1 MKRFLIVLSVLLLIP
16 SVVFGDEIDD
26 YNKYLSQY
34 DLSFFDDLS
43 SDVNDILKEL
53 NIDDFDFRNVTD
65 LSISKIFE
73 IIIKIVNQR
82 LKYPLK
88 STIKVLIFI
97 FLSAMFQSFNVND
110 DGGGLKSTYSVI
122 SSLVIVSILLIEI
135 SKTITLCSNSLTI
148 CANFIFAFV
157 PVFCAIIAV
166 SGGISTSFSTNTL
179 LLVLAQGLNFISSN
193 IFMPII
199 NSFLAIGVCSGIR
212 EELNLS
218 GLLSSLKRM
227 ITTIISFVS
236 AGFVSIVSIKTAVS
250 SKSDILGIRSVRFLI
265 NSVVPII
272 GGTIS
277 EGLLSIQSY
286 SSLIKS
292 SVGIVGI
299 IAIAFVFLP
308 SIIEVLCWRFMLSVC
323 SIISD
328 AFCDKTVS
336 LVINAFKN
344 TLLLINVILILSMMT
359 TVISIGI
366 LIAARTV

>member
-1 MKRFLIVLSVLLLIP
+1 MKRFLIALFVLLLVP
-16 SVVFGDEIDD
+16 SIAFGDEIED
-26 YNKYLSQY
+26 YNEYLNQY

-43 SDVNDILKEL
+43 NDVNDVLKEL
-53 NIDDFDFRNVTD
+53 NIDDFDFRNVTN

-88 STIKVLIFI
+88 STIKVFIFI

-110 DGGGLKSTYSVI
+110 DDGLKSTYSVI

-135 SKTITLCSNSLTI
+135 SKTITLCSNSLSI

-166 SGGISTSFSTNTL
+166 GGGVTTSFSTNTL

-292 SVGIVGI
+292 SVGVVGI

-366 LIAARTV
+366 LIAARTA